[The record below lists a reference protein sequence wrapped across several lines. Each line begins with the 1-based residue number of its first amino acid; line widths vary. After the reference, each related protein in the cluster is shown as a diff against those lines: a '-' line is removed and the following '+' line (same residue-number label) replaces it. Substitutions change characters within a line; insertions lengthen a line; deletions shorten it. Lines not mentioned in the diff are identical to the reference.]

1 MNKKFLHTICL
12 VMALSLLIG
21 AFPVAQAV
29 EARASDYFWYTDV
42 RATPQGGGKLI
53 VEFDVGSTEI
63 MTELG
68 ASKIVIYEQQSNGT
82 YAAVK
87 TFTRYNTSGMIVKDD
102 SCVYNKV
109 SYSGTSGT
117 KYYAVITFYAKNAKG
132 SETKQR
138 TTNTITA

>member
-12 VMALSLLIG
+12 VMALSLLIS
-21 AFPVAQAV
+21 AFPIAQAV

-42 RATPQGGGKLI
+42 LATPQGSGKII
-53 VEFDVGSTEI
+53 VEFDVGSTET

-68 ASKIVIYEQQSNGT
+68 ASQIVIYEQQSNGA

-87 TFTRYNTSGMIVKDD
+87 AFTRYNTSGMIIKNG
-102 SCVYNKV
+102 SCACGRV

-117 KYYAVITFYAKNAKG
+117 KYYAVITFYAKNANG